1 MEIQE
6 ILQSYE
12 KDLKKVEAILD
23 ENKRSYVDLI
33 PDISSY
39 IIQSGGKRLRPLLV
53 MIASDL
59 CGYGG
64 GRRYSVAAAIEFIH
78 TASLL
83 HDDVIDHADTRRG
96 KRSANRVWGNSAS
109 VLVGDYLYSKS
120 FKMIIDDGDPR
131 IQELL
136 STATVLMVEGE
147 TAQLISSGDIAI
159 SEDTYLSII
168 EKKTAILISAACA
181 AGAVLADLPENRSTS
196 LGTFGLCL
204 GKAFQVTDDILDY
217 MAEEK
222 DFGKAMG
229 MDLKEGKI
237 TLPLIRALAVCGG
250 EERNRVGKLVRAKE
264 LAEAEIREVTSLI
277 GKYGGIEY
285 ALEKARKT
293 ISDGKRHLDGFPD
306 GPPKTALLTLADY
319 ILKRK
324 M

>member
-6 ILQSYE
+6 ILRSYE
-12 KDLKKVEAILD
+12 TDLKKVEKILD
-23 ENKRSYVDLI
+23 ENERSYVDLI

-59 CGYGG
+59 CGYHGD
-64 GRRYSVAAAIEFIH
+64 RRYSVAAAIEYIH

-120 FKMIIDDGDPR
+120 FKMIIDDGDPL

-136 STATVLMVEGE
+136 STTTVLMVEGE
-147 TAQLISSGDIAI
+147 TAQLISAGNTSITEEA
-159 SEDTYLSII
+159 YLSII
-168 EKKTAILISAACA
+168 EKKTALLISAACA
-181 AGAVLADLPENRSTS
+181 AGAVLAGLPAKGVRA
-196 LGTFGLCL
+196 LGDFGLSL

-217 MAEEK
+217 MADER

-237 TLPLIRALAVCGG
+237 TLPLIRALAVCTGG
-250 EERNRVGKLVRAKE
+250 ERTRIKNLLETKE
-264 LAEAEIREVTSLI
+264 PAENEMKEVTSLI
-277 GKYGGIEY
+277 GKYGGIGY
-285 ALEKARKT
+285 ALEKAGKT
-293 ISDGKRHLDGFPD
+293 LLEGKNHLDGFPD
-306 GPPKTALLTLADY
+306 GPPKKALLTLADY